1 MDAMSDVKL
10 SLALNLITADPER
23 ATPQGT
29 MAAAYVEAARDRE
42 ALQER
47 YSSQY
52 CELGAAQHRIEQFEA
67 QIKALQSAVASFSPA
82 LVIHC
87 DGRFCPEQ
95 LKSLQLVEECRVPM
109 WLEAHG
115 WAARGDEHLCK
126 RCKEQG

>member
-1 MDAMSDVKL
+1 MDAMSDPRL
-10 SLALNLITADPER
+10 SLALTLLSADPER

-29 MAAAYVEAARDRE
+29 MAAAYVEATRDRE

-47 YSSQY
+47 YSYQY
-52 CELGAAQHRIEQFEA
+52 RELGAAQHEIERLREQLS
-67 QIKALQSAVASFSPA
+67 KANRDAAAVTPL

-126 RCKEQG
+126 RCKEGK